1 MHRLAIIIATAGT
14 LAFAASLH
22 AQNADTAG
30 STIPDKQRPP
40 AGMCR
45 IWLDGV
51 PADQQPAP
59 TDCATAIRHR
69 PPKGHVVFGEPVQAP
84 KIERRTPPTIDRHA
98 LPQIERFAPPS
109 KDRTPRVDTPR
120 VDSSQRPQPPQ
131 TRQAR
136 PIHRDTSGFV
146 RPHTRRVM
154 RLEHH

>member
-1 MHRLAIIIATAGT
+1 MHRLAIIIASAAT
-14 LAFAASLH
+14 LALAAPLS
-22 AQNADTAG
+22 AQNADTSGNA
-30 STIPDKQRPP
+30 IPDKQRPP

-69 PPKGHVVFGEPVQAP
+69 PPKGHVVFGEPVKAP
-84 KIERRTPPTIDRHA
+84 KIERRTTPTIDRNA
-98 LPQIERFAPPS
+98 MPQIERFAPPS
-109 KDRTPRVDTPR
+109 KDRTPR